1 MKKIGILGCGWL
13 GFSLA
18 KSLIGDGYEVHGPYE
33 FEDAMTQSG
42 FFQDTWVMQLVP
54 PDKEDDRE
62 RG

>member
-1 MKKIGILGCGWL
+1 MQWVIVVGNL
-13 GFSLA
+13 S
-18 KSLIGDGYEVHGPYE
+18 DGYEVHGPYE

>member
-1 MKKIGILGCGWL
+1 MEMQWVIVVGNL
-13 GFSLA
+13 S
-18 KSLIGDGYEVHGPYE
+18 DGYEGHGPYE